1 MSPLM
6 LKPIIRPSSQW
17 KKAVPLSVIAHGSYR
32 GIEGVEEGGRQ
43 ILLAALQVGD
53 DYLEQPVV
61 RGVLIRNADKA
72 RRITPVG
79 GDDGSHGVI
88 PENVV
93 SCRYERV
100 ARLRDADGL
109 RHLSRRHGDFALP
122 FGARRIVVR
131 RQYDTLLRLF
141 RYPYPACRR
150 FRTPRARIGG
160 DGYPYRNGIGALER
174 AGNHVYLDVMDLFG
188 GLRAAGCSYEE
199 QKAAERFCS
208 TCLFFIRLFG

>member
-1 MSPLM
+1 M
-6 LKPIIRPSSQW
+6 
-17 KKAVPLSVIAHGSYR
+17 
-32 GIEGVEEGGRQ
+32 
-43 ILLAALQVGD
+43 
-53 DYLEQPVV
+53 V
-61 RGVLIRNADKA
+61 RGVFIRNADKA

-188 GLRAAGCSYEE
+188 GLRAAGCGYEE
-199 QKAAERFCS
+199 QKRQNAFAVHA
-208 TCLFFIRLFG
+208 FFHKVVRLSN